1 MTAFLSM
8 SSADPLMVC
17 FQSTKPHKTQWVAI
31 NFNVNAKPE
40 ALISALKAAGW
51 EDESIGINP
60 PPLDDRVQIN
70 LSKKGTGLFNGWTDT
85 EKRANRKE
93 VKAIL
98 VANGVTE
105 YYEQKLTAMD
115 LM

>member
-1 MTAFLSM
+1 MSAFLSM
-8 SSADPLMVC
+8 TAADPLMVA
-17 FQSTKPHKTQWVAI
+17 FQSMAPHNTQWVAI
-31 NFNVNAKPE
+31 NYNVNAKPE
-40 ALISALKAAGW
+40 ALIAALQAAGW
-51 EDESIGINP
+51 EDESIGLLP
-60 PPLDDRVQIN
+60 PPLDDRIQIN
-70 LSKKGTGLFNGWTDT
+70 LNKAGTGLFNGWTPA
-85 EKRANRKE
+85 EKRANRKQ